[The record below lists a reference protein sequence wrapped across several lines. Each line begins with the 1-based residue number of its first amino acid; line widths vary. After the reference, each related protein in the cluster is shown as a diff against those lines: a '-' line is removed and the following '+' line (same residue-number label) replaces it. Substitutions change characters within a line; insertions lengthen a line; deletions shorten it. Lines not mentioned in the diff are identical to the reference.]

1 MRRMKNEL
9 WDRLKD
15 FARDVILKL
24 SHHPT
29 LVRKKH
35 MIKICGLSFPMP
47 SFSFR
52 SGVIPW
58 QRSGFGDCCCC

>member
-29 LVRKKH
+29 LVRKNTEKNTL
-35 MIKICGLSFPMP
+35 IKICGLSFPMP
-47 SFSFR
+47 SF
-52 SGVIPW
+52 
-58 QRSGFGDCCCC
+58 